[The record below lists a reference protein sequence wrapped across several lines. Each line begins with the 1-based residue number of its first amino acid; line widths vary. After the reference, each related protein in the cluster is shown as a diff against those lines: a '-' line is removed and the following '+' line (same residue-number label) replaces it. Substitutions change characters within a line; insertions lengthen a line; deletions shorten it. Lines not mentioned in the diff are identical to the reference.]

1 MNRVSFFIMANID
14 IFTPHSH
21 HEEIPVVEGIH
32 AGFPSPAEDFT
43 EPVLDLNR
51 YVIHNQASTF
61 YARITGNSMEGVGI
75 QDGDIVVIDK
85 SLEPENDQIAVCFID
100 GEFTLKRIHLEDG
113 RLFLMPHNPD
123 FPAIEITEANNFQ
136 VWGIVTYVIKRV

>member
-1 MNRVSFFIMANID
+1 MANLD

-21 HEEIPVVEGIH
+21 HDKIPVVEGIH
-32 AGFPSPAEDFT
+32 AGFPSPAEDYA

-51 YVIHNQASTF
+51 YVVKNQASTF
-61 YARITGNSMEGVGI
+61 YARITGDSMVGVGI

-85 SLEPENDQIAVCFID
+85 SLVPSNDQIAVCFID
-100 GEFTLKRIHLEDG
+100 GEFTLKRIHVENG

-123 FPAIEITEANNFQ
+123 
-136 VWGIVTYVIKRV
+136 